1 MPNRVIKESICT
13 SDTLN
18 QLSDFQ
24 FRLWVG
30 LLVSADD
37 AGRGDARPAIIKGRV
52 FPLRD
57 RITVKDVNV
66 ALQALAACGCVSLYH
81 VGGKPYYWFP
91 TWAEHQR
98 LDRAKPKY
106 PAPEDADPPQ
116 ESAENSSILP
126 SAADCGELPQI
137 AADCG
142 LNTNTNT
149 KGNTN
154 TNTKGNTNTNTKEN
168 GNTRAARF
176 TPPTVEEVQAFIS
189 EHGDSVDAQKFVD
202 YYESNGW
209 KVGKNPMRDW
219 QAAVRTW
226 VRRDSEQ
233 QMRAVRDNPALN
245 YAQRKVD
252 DAYYADIPL
261 DLEAKFGG

>member
-1 MPNRVIKESICT
+1 MPNRVIKETICT
-13 SDTLN
+13 SDKLN
-18 QLSDFQ
+18 GLTDFQ

-57 RITVKDVNV
+57 RITVKDVDV

-116 ESAENSSILP
+116 EYAENSRFAP
-126 SAADCGELPQI
+126 FAADCGELPQI
-137 AADCG
+137 AAGCG
-142 LNTNTNT
+142 LNPNTNTKEKENTNT
-149 KGNTN
+149 KGNR
-154 TNTKGNTNTNTKEN
+154 
-168 GNTRAARF
+168 NTRDARF
-176 TPPTVEEVQAFIS
+176 APPTIEDVQSFIS
-189 EHGDSVDAQKFVD
+189 ENGYSVDAQKFVD

-219 QAAVRTW
+219 RAAVRTW
-226 VRRDSEQ
+226 VRRDSEHQ
-233 QMRAVRDNPALN
+233 ARAVRDNPALN
-245 YAQRKVD
+245 YERRMVD
-252 DAYYADIPL
+252 DAYYANDAI
-261 DLEAKFGG
+261 DLEAKYGAEI

>member
-57 RITVKDVNV
+57 RITVKDVDV

-116 ESAENSSILP
+116 EDAENSSFLP

-142 LNTNTNT
+142 LNTNTKE

-154 TNTKGNTNTNTKEN
+154 TKGN

-189 EHGDSVDAQKFVD
+189 EHGYSVDAQKFVD

-233 QMRAVRDNPALN
+233 QTRAVRDNPALN
-245 YAQRKVD
+245 YAQRHYTDDDFANDFFVD
-252 DAYYADIPL
+252 FEKLYGD
-261 DLEAKFGG
+261 KQ

>member
-13 SDTLN
+13 SDKLN
-18 QLSDFQ
+18 ELTDFQ

-37 AGRGDARPAIIKGRV
+37 AGRGDARPAIIRGRV

-57 RITVKDVNV
+57 RIAVKDVDV
-66 ALQALAACGCVSLYH
+66 GLQALAAGGCVSLYK

-106 PAPEDADPPQ
+106 PSPDEADPED
-116 ESAENSSILP
+116 E

-142 LNTNTNT
+142 LNPNTNTKEKENTNT
-149 KGNTN
+149 KGNN
-154 TNTKGNTNTNTKEN
+154 ARGS
-168 GNTRAARF
+168 RF
-176 TPPTVEEVQAFIS
+176 TPPDIEAVSAFILENGYS
-189 EHGDSVDAQKFVD
+189 IDAQRFVD
-202 YYESNGW
+202 YYNANGW
-209 KVGKNPMRDW
+209 RVGKNPMKDW
-219 QAAVRTW
+219 QAAVRSW
-226 VRRDSEQ
+226 ASRDRQHQET
-233 QMRAVRDNPALN
+233 AVRNNPAQN
-245 YAQRKVD
+245 YAQRKYTDADYGDDFFVD
-252 DAYYADIPL
+252 L
-261 DLEAKFGG
+261 GGR

>member
-13 SDTLN
+13 SDKLN
-18 QLSDFQ
+18 ELTDFQ

-37 AGRGDARPAIIKGRV
+37 AGRGDARPAIIRGRV

-57 RITVKDVNV
+57 RITVKDVDV
-66 ALQALAACGCVSLYH
+66 GLQALAASGCVSLYK

-106 PAPEDADPPQ
+106 PSPEEADPEDD
-116 ESAENSSILP
+116 

-149 KGNTN
+149 KENTN
-154 TNTKGNTNTNTKEN
+154 TNTKGNSARNACFAPPTIEELREFIAEN
-168 GNTRAARF
+168 GY
-176 TPPTVEEVQAFIS
+176 
-189 EHGDSVDAQKFVD
+189 SVDAQRFID
-202 YYESNGW
+202 YYTANGW
-209 KVGKNPMRDW
+209 KVGRNPMKDW
-219 QAAVRTW
+219 KATVRTW
-226 VRRDSEQ
+226 ASRDSQ
-233 QMRAVRDNPALN
+233 QQAKTVRENPALQ
-245 YAQRKVD
+245 YAQRSYSDADYGD
-252 DAYYADIPL
+252 DFFVNL
-261 DLEAKFGG
+261 GGENA

>member
-13 SDTLN
+13 SDKLN
-18 QLSDFQ
+18 ELSDFQ

-37 AGRGDARPAIIKGRV
+37 AGRGDARPAIIRGRV

-57 RITVKDVNV
+57 RVTVKDVDV
-66 ALQALAACGCVSLYH
+66 GLQALAASGCVSLYT

-106 PAPEDADPPQ
+106 PSPEDADP
-116 ESAENSSILP
+116 EDE
-126 SAADCGELPQI
+126 SAADCSNLPQI

-149 KGNTN
+149 
-154 TNTKGNTNTNTKEN
+154 NTNTKEK
-168 GNTRAARF
+168 GNSARF
-176 TPPTVEEVQAFIS
+176 APPTIEELSEFIS
-189 EHGDSVDAQKFVD
+189 ENGYKVDPQRFMD
-202 YYESNGW
+202 YYTANGW
-209 KVGKNPMRDW
+209 KVGRNPMKDW
-219 QAAVRTW
+219 RATVRTW
-226 VRRDSEQ
+226 ASRDSQ
-233 QMRAVRDNPALN
+233 QQAKAVRENPALQ
-245 YAQRKVD
+245 YAQRSYSDADYGEDFFVD
-252 DAYYADIPL
+252 LGGKDA
-261 DLEAKFGG
+261 

>member
-57 RITVKDVNV
+57 RITVKDVDV

-106 PAPEDADPPQ
+106 PSPDEADPED
-116 ESAENSSILP
+116 E

-142 LNTNTNT
+142 LNPNTKEKENTNT
-149 KGNTN
+149 KGNR
-154 TNTKGNTNTNTKEN
+154 
-168 GNTRAARF
+168 NTRDARF
-176 TPPTVEEVQAFIS
+176 TPPTIEDVQSFIS
-189 EHGDSVDAQKFVD
+189 ENGYSVDAQKFVD

-219 QAAVRTW
+219 RAAVRTW
-226 VRRDSEQ
+226 VRRDSEHQ
-233 QMRAVRDNPALN
+233 ARIIRENPALN
-245 YAQRKVD
+245 YEQRKVD
-252 DAYYADIPL
+252 DAYYANDAI
-261 DLEAKFGG
+261 DLEAKYGYEI

>member
-13 SDTLN
+13 SDKLN
-18 QLSDFQ
+18 ELTDFQ

-37 AGRGDARPAIIKGRV
+37 AGRGDARPAIIRGRV

-57 RITVKDVNV
+57 RIAVKDVDV
-66 ALQALAACGCVSLYH
+66 GLQALAASGCVSLYK

-106 PAPEDADPPQ
+106 PSPDEADPED
-116 ESAENSSILP
+116 E

-142 LNTNTNT
+142 LNPNTNTKEKENTNT
-149 KGNTN
+149 KGNN
-154 TNTKGNTNTNTKEN
+154 ARGS
-168 GNTRAARF
+168 RF
-176 TPPTVEEVQAFIS
+176 TPPDIETVSAFILENGYS
-189 EHGDSVDAQKFVD
+189 IDAQRFVD
-202 YYESNGW
+202 YYNANGW
-209 KVGKNPMRDW
+209 RVGKNPMKDW
-219 QAAVRTW
+219 QAAVRSW
-226 VRRDSEQ
+226 ASRDRQLQET
-233 QMRAVRDNPALN
+233 AVRNNPAHN
-245 YAQRKVD
+245 YAQRKYTDADYGDDFFVD
-252 DAYYADIPL
+252 L
-261 DLEAKFGG
+261 GGR